1 MFVKDRTFKDA
12 LVKFSETERSSGIIL
27 ADYMQQNRLWRERY
41 DKVLGENLEL
51 RNKIWRLEHPI
62 KKPSKG
68 KKSRRAK

>member
-1 MFVKDRTFKDA
+1 MFVKDKTFKDA

-27 ADYMQQNRLWRERY
+27 ADYMEQNKAWSKRY
-41 DKVLGENLEL
+41 NDLLEENLKL
-51 RNKIWRLEHPI
+51 RGVIWRLEHPI